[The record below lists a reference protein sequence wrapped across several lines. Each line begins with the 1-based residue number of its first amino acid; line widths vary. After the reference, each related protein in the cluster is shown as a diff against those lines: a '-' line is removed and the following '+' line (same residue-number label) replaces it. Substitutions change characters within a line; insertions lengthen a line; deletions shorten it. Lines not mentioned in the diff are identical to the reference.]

1 MTDGFSTVVQQIDEL
16 ERHYRE
22 KQHEAAGEGDDVGGA
37 YFAGH
42 VSALIRVRKLI
53 GDTDD

>member
-1 MTDGFSTVVQQIDEL
+1 MTEDSDTAIRQLDEL

-22 KQHEAAGEGDDVGGA
+22 KQYEAVKEGDDIGGA

-42 VSALIRVRKLI
+42 VSALIRAQELI
-53 GDTDD
+53 DDD